1 MTMNDDFLH
10 RIRAEPPPHFI
21 ASLKARL
28 NRLEKES
35 LTRRP
40 VRRRGFFLG
49 SMIAGA
55 ALATGL
61 FVTRTMYS
69 PQSDNLQ
76 PTPVTNPSSVD
87 DHRPG
92 PAPQASGS
100 KAPDVLATSQGKA
113 AVADRT
119 PGQLGIGATVSI
131 YPNIKEATRFFTK
144 LNTNPPFPEPMFSMM
159 SSAAVFPSLCAS
171 SNSLDAVVVD
181 RRILPEELDV
191 CHRLHKRITEIKL
204 GYEAIVLARSNL
216 YDPPKL
222 SSRSIFLA
230 LAREVPD
237 PLHPE
242 ELIKNPYVTWDQVD
256 SALPNERIDVS
267 GPPLSAAVGIA
278 FRDLILKAGCSALPT
293 IASLKETDPERF
305 EEVCGAVRTDGVY
318 RVSEASQGAGN
329 NPFDFVGYL
338 QANPAAVA
346 LLGYQEDLLRAWNLS
361 AGSIDGGT
369 PSRSV
374 IYSGSYPGSRTL
386 YLYANTNVPGMRE
399 FIYSIL
405 SSVGG
410 ARVDT
415 PVMFVDSAE
424 LRNLREHVWALPDL
438 QF

>member
-1 MTMNDDFLH
+1 MNDDFLH

-21 ASLKARL
+21 ASLKTRL

-35 LTRRP
+35 LTRQP

-69 PQSDNLQ
+69 PPSDHMQ
-76 PTPVTNPSSVD
+76 PIPVTIPSRVD

-92 PAPQASGS
+92 PAPQANDS
-100 KAPDVLATSQGKA
+100 KTPDVLVASQGKA
-113 AVADRT
+113 AVADRA

-144 LNTNPPFPEPMFSMM
+144 LNTNPPFPEPVFSMM
-159 SSAAVFPSLCAS
+159 SSAAVFPSLCTA

-242 ELIKNPYVTWDQVD
+242 ELIKNPYATWDQVD

-293 IASLKETDPERF
+293 IASLKETHPERF
-305 EEVCGAVRTDGVY
+305 EEVCGSVRTDGVY
-318 RVSEASQGAGN
+318 RVSEASQGEGN

-338 QANPAAVA
+338 QANPQAIA
-346 LLGYQEDLLRAWNLS
+346 LLGYNENILSGWNLS
-361 AGSIDGGT
+361 AGSIDGVT
-369 PSRSV
+369 PSRSI
-374 IYSGSYPGSRTL
+374 IYAGSYPGSRAL
-386 YLYANTNVPGMRE
+386 YLYASAAVPHVRE

-410 ARVDT
+410 ARGDT
-415 PVMFVDSAE
+415 ALIFVDFAE
-424 LRNLREHVWALPDL
+424 QRNLREHVWTLPDL